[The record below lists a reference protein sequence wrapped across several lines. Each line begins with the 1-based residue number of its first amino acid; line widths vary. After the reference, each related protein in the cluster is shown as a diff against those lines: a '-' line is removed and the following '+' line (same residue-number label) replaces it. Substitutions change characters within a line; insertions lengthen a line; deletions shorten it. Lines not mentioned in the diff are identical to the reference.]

1 VALEN
6 EPSKEI
12 IYSIA
17 DLYSKYGTDDNHTY
31 FKKVKKYF
39 NGFELM
45 AYGNIY
51 GKFLKRCI
59 KPETAI
65 EGAKELAKMGQSD
78 SKYVKYAAQKVMK
91 DNLVNVWQDKEDKLK
106 AKIEKAK
113 TDATIGDVAKMTEE
127 LKTISDTKKEILE
140 LYNSI
145 KK

>member
-1 VALEN
+1 MSVAGN
-6 EPSKEI
+6 SR
-12 IYSIA
+12 SNSVA
-17 DLYSKYGTDDNHTY
+17 DLYSKNGTDENHAY

-39 NGFELM
+39 NGFELL

-51 GKFLKRCI
+51 GKFLKRCT

-65 EGAKELAKMGQSD
+65 DGATELAKIGASD

-106 AKIEKAK
+106 AKVEKSK
-113 TDATIGDVAKMTEE
+113 TDASIGDTNKLTEE
-127 LKTISDTKKEILE
+127 LKVVSDTKKQIVD